1 MTGVAA
7 NIPVL
12 SALDPAL
19 LAALERL
26 DVLIEHAVQAVPAAY
41 GRHAARDPY
50 RGLRIRPDD
59 AAHLLARGPG
69 EPVFRLSGHPSHNG
83 QGAQHDM
90 PPCLRWLADVYSL
103 EPFDCDVI
111 LIALAPELDLRYQ
124 RLYAYLQDDVTRKHP
139 TIDLALNLLCPTR
152 EARHTGMKRFTTA
165 APLRQ
170 HAIVHL
176 LPDATGGPL
185 LARALTLDPQI
196 VALLL
201 GFDGLDE
208 RLARCAQLEAP
219 TTSPHAALLD
229 AVAALDAAADRADPL
244 LAYLHGASRRARRDV
259 AGALAA
265 ARGTRLLAV
274 DAAAAFH
281 TAESFPQALRLILRE
296 AWRHTA
302 VLYIDGI
309 DALTGADHADTALFD
324 VLAETRTITI
334 LAGDNPPRF
343 DGQRVTRLVTVPVHI
358 PGAADRHAC
367 WRDGLDAAQLS
378 ADNNTL
384 DALAARFRLMPDQ
397 IAQAI
402 ATAQGYAAARHTGQ
416 PRAAVT
422 HADLF
427 AAAQAQTGYDL
438 RELAEPITP
447 RATWDDIVLPDDA
460 RDQLRELCDRVDL
473 RERVL
478 DGWRFNEH
486 LSRGTGTSA
495 LFSGPSGTGKT
506 MAAEIIAHT
515 LGLALYRVD
524 LSSIVSKYIG
534 ETEKNLNRIF
544 AAAQNE
550 ILFFDE
556 ADALFGKRSEVR
568 DSHDRYANIEISY
581 LLQKMEAFEGVAIL
595 ATNLQQNLDSAFMR
609 RFAFVV
615 HFPFPDSAS
624 RRRIWDGIWPEAV
637 PLAPDVNLDFMA
649 AQFAVSGGSIKNI
662 ALAAAFLARAA
673 ESPVTMTHLLNATR
687 REYQKIGKVLAHIDI
702 APYADQM
709 SLDHLPSEH
718 RPELR
723 DTL

>member
-1 MTGVAA
+1 MTGASA
-7 NIPVL
+7 NIPVVP
-12 SALDPAL
+12 ALDPAL
-19 LAALERL
+19 LAALDRL
-26 DVLIEHAVQAVPAAY
+26 DVLIDRAAQAVPAAY
-41 GRHAARDPY
+41 GRHATGDPY
-50 RGLRIRPDD
+50 RGLRIRPED
-59 AAHLLARGPG
+59 AAHLLSRAPG
-69 EPVFRLSGHPSHNG
+69 APVFGLSGHPSHNG
-83 QGAQHDM
+83 QGAEHDM
-90 PPCLRWLADVYSL
+90 PPRLRWLADVYNL

-139 TIDLALNLLCPTR
+139 TIDLALNLLCPTH
-152 EARHTGMKRFTTA
+152 EARHTGLARFTTA

-170 HAIVHL
+170 HAIMHL
-176 LPDATGGPL
+176 LPNSTGGPL
-185 LARALTLDPQI
+185 LARALALDPQI

-208 RLARCAQLEAP
+208 RIARFAHLETP
-219 TTSPHAALLD
+219 TAAPHAALLD

-244 LAYLHGASRRARRDV
+244 LAYLYGASRRARRDV

-265 ARGTRLLAV
+265 GRGTRLLAV
-274 DAAAAFH
+274 DAVAAYRA
-281 TAESFPQALRLILRE
+281 AESFPQTLRLILRE
-296 AWRHTA
+296 AWRHAA
-302 VLYIDGI
+302 VLTIDGI
-309 DALTGADHADTALFD
+309 DALTGAEHADTTLFD
-324 VLAETRTITI
+324 ALDEARTITI

-343 DGQRVTRLVTVPVHI
+343 DGQRVTRLVTVPVHV
-358 PGAADRHAC
+358 PGAADRHTC
-367 WRDGLDAAQLS
+367 WRDGLDAARIPAGS
-378 ADNNTL
+378 GTL

-397 IAQAI
+397 IVQAI
-402 ATAQGYAAARHTGQ
+402 VTAQGYAATRSAT
-416 PRAAVT
+416 VT

-427 AAAQAQTGYDL
+427 MAAQAQTGYDL

-447 RATWDDIVLPDDA
+447 RATWDAIVLPDDA

-473 RERVL
+473 REHVL
-478 DGWRFNEH
+478 DGWRFTER

-515 LGLALYRVD
+515 LDLALYRVD
-524 LSSIVSKYIG
+524 LASIVSKYIG

-544 AAAQNE
+544 TAAQNE

-568 DSHDRYANIEISY
+568 DSHDRYANIEISH

-624 RRRIWDGIWPEAV
+624 RRRIWDGIWPDAV
-637 PLAPDVNLDFMA
+637 PLAPDVDLDFMA
-649 AQFAVSGGSIKNI
+649 VQFAISGGSIKNI
-662 ALAAAFLARAA
+662 ALAAAFLARAD
-673 ESPVTMTHLLNATR
+673 ESPVTMLHLLNATR
-687 REYQKIGKVLAHIDI
+687 REYQKIGKVLTAADI
-702 APYADQM
+702 APYAEQI
-709 SLDHLPSEH
+709 SLDDQQSE
-718 RPELR
+718 RQPELR
-723 DTL
+723 DSL